1 MFDPTILAA
10 ASATLETLINKALQY
25 DPATRRA
32 LREHTGKS
40 LAIHIRELKTTL
52 CFYLGDE
59 VMVTNQGDDATV
71 RLEGSLPALIALA
84 LSDSTNLS
92 DSNVTAMGNTALLA
106 DIKQLARN
114 LDIDWEEAVNQWL
127 GDVAGHQ
134 LAEGLRRQLGWVN
147 ERRKSTQRLLKE
159 FLTEEL
165 RATPARAELEM
176 FNSAVDQLYL
186 KTDRLQARVEK
197 LRQSLTSRNQYK
209 DAD

>member
-10 ASATLETLINKALQY
+10 ATATLETLINKALQY

-32 LREHTGKS
+32 LQAYTGKS
-40 LAIHIRELKTTL
+40 LAVDIRELKTTL
-52 CFYLGDE
+52 CFHLGDE
-59 VMVTNQGDDATV
+59 IMVTNQGKDATV
-71 RLEGSLPALIALA
+71 RLQGSMPALIALA
-84 LSDSTNLS
+84 ISDSTNLS
-92 DSNVTAMGNTALLA
+92 DSNVTAWGNTALLA
-106 DIKQLARN
+106 DVKQLARN
-114 LDIDWEEAVNQWL
+114 LDIDWEEAINQWL

-147 ERRKSTQRLLKE
+147 ERRKNTERLLKE

-165 RATPARAELEM
+165 RATPAQAELEL

-186 KTDRLQARVEK
+186 KTDRLQARIER
-197 LRQSLTSRNQYK
+197 LHRSLTAKPQNK

>member
-1 MFDPTILAA
+1 MFDPTLLAA
-10 ASATLETLINKALQY
+10 ATATLETLINKALQY

-32 LREHTGKS
+32 LRQHSGKS
-40 LAIHIRELKTTL
+40 LAVEISELKTTL

-59 VMVTNQGDDATV
+59 IMVTNHGDDATV
-71 RLEGSLPALIALA
+71 RLQGSLPALIALA
-84 LSDSTNLS
+84 ISDSTNLS
-92 DSNVTAMGNTALLA
+92 DSNVIALGDTALLGE
-106 DIKQLARN
+106 IKQLARN

-147 ERRKSTQRLLKE
+147 ERRKNTQRLLQE

-165 RATPARAELEM
+165 RATPARAELEY

-186 KTDRLQARVEK
+186 KTDRLQARFEK
-197 LRQSLTSRNQYK
+197 LRHSLTSSTQHK